1 MIITVKAKKIIMVI
15 AAIALIAVVLGLG
28 FGLNTAVATVNERKL
43 PIYRVDRGEEK
54 VVALSFDAAWGADK
68 TQGIIDILNS
78 NDIKA
83 TFFLVGFWID
93 KFEKEVRAIA
103 DNGMEIGNHS
113 RNHLKMSTLSN
124 EEIDKEITYVND
136 AVLRITGEKCKVFRA
151 PFGDY
156 NNTLMNRVE
165 SLGMTGIQWDV
176 DSLDWKGISGE
187 EISKRVLER
196 VKPGSIVLFH
206 NNSEHV
212 LDALPVVIKKLK
224 EDGYKFAK
232 MSDIIHSGKYTID
245 NNGEQHK
252 VEV

>member
-43 PIYRVDRGEEK
+43 PIYRVDRGDEK

-232 MSDIIHSGKYTID
+232 MSDIIHGGKYTID